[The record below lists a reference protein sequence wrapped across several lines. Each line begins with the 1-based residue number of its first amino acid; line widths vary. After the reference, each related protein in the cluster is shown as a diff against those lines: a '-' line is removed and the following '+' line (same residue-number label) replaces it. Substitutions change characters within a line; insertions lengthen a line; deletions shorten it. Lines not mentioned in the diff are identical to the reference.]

1 MENATKAL
9 LIAAAVLI
17 AILIISLG
25 IVVYNMASETMGD
38 VNLNEAEAT
47 QFNGKFKAY
56 EGTAVSGSKV
66 NAMLNTVLQHNINN
80 TDQGKK
86 VTVDGDISL
95 GTNATS
101 VETKADTGSTY
112 KVTCKYTP
120 ATGLINAITVT
131 KKTTNGTGN

>member
-56 EGTAVSGSKV
+56 EGTTVSGTKV

-80 TDQGKK
+80 ADAGRKVRVTGTPSLATD
-86 VTVDGDISL
+86 
-95 GTNATS
+95 ATS
-101 VETKADTGSTY
+101 ISTRADTGKVYTVKCIYST
-112 KVTCKYTP
+112 
-120 ATGLINAITVT
+120 TGLINEIQVSA
-131 KKTTNGTGN
+131 NNSSD